1 MNPRRWLSQA
11 SSAWQRVAG
20 WFQRNLRA
28 RVALGIGLPIL
39 LALSAL
45 SLVHYWRERH
55 LLEDQARLSA
65 IQFGQVIT
73 GSLRHSMLVNDPGM
87 LMAVL
92 DDIGARETI
101 ERAQVVDLQGQVV
114 IDSGPN
120 RDGQVQHVVEPGC
133 MACHRLSP
141 ETRPDTAVLST
152 DTDVMR
158 VAVPINNER

>member
-1 MNPRRWLSQA
+1 MNGILARPWHTELVIYRRRLTSQL
-11 SSAWQRVAG
+11 R
-20 WFQRNLRA
+20 RNLRA

-39 LALSAL
+39 LALALL

-101 ERAQVVDLQGQVV
+101 
-114 IDSGPN
+114 
-120 RDGQVQHVVEPGC
+120 
-133 MACHRLSP
+133 
-141 ETRPDTAVLST
+141 
-152 DTDVMR
+152 
-158 VAVPINNER
+158 